1 VDNKVKGAIAL
12 GLTVLDCKFVGILRE
27 RSASKS
33 ACQIDLYGL
42 FFSYQH
48 VLKTVRKEKDVPK
61 PKALA
66 NCNYISIPV

>member
-42 FFSYQH
+42 FFSY
-48 VLKTVRKEKDVPK
+48 
-61 PKALA
+61 
-66 NCNYISIPV
+66 